1 MSAWPPKCY
10 QRAVAFVTDL
20 SGRLLVFDHVGVPE
34 AGTQVP
40 GGGIG
45 ASEQPDV
52 AVLRELAEESGI
64 TNATLIR
71 KLGESWF
78 LAEAGRVP
86 AGFEEQVHHAF
97 HLFVERPSSAIWEWK
112 ECDGG
117 EVVKWRY
124 TFRWIPLDSAAAVL
138 HPSQAMWLPVLGC
151 SLREIWSAE
160 G

>member
-1 MSAWPPKCY
+1 MSAWPPECY
-10 QRAVAFVTDL
+10 QRAVAYVTDPA
-20 SGRLLVFDHVGVPE
+20 GRLLVFDHVGIPE

-45 ASEQPDV
+45 ASELPEV

-64 TNATLIR
+64 TDATLIR

-97 HLFVERPSSAIWEWK
+97 HLGVARPGPSATWEWD
-112 ECDGG
+112 ERDGG
-117 EVVKWRY
+117 DVVKWRY
-124 TFRWIPLDSAAAVL
+124 ALRWTALDAAGAVL
-138 HPSQAMWLPVLGC
+138 HPSQAMWLPVLGR
-151 SLREIWSAE
+151 SLSQWAAE
-160 G
+160 E